1 MSAVTTISRRATI
14 PVVCGVGALMLLV
27 AGHTCVIL
35 PWFEDYFDYYAGA
48 PNGFAFPASTWF
60 FRHYH
65 LAGVPIGLGVLG
77 YGVHLLRLPERRIE
91 HVLWYAAVSGSLV
104 VTWLMWTLLVE
115 RSLYE
120 LLFPA

>member
-1 MSAVTTISRRATI
+1 V
-14 PVVCGVGALMLLV
+14 
-27 AGHTCVIL
+27 
-35 PWFEDYFDYYAGA
+35 DYFDYYAGA
-48 PNGFAFPASTWF
+48 PNDIAFPASTWF

-65 LAGVPIGLGVLG
+65 PAGVAIGLCVLG

-91 HVLWYAAVSGSLV
+91 HVLWYAAVAGSLAAS
-104 VTWLMWTLLVE
+104 WFMWTLLVE